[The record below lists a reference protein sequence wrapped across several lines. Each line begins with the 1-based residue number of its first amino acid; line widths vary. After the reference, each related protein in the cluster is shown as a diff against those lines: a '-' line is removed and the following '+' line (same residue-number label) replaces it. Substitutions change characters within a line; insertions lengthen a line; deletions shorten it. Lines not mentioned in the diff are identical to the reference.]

1 MLFKTNKEQ
10 KEMLNNLRK
19 METLK
24 VNEAGGISV
33 DPKEII
39 NRKEFKES
47 INKSRKYRP
56 LIWDKKL

>member
-33 DPKEII
+33 GPKEII

-47 INKSRKYRP
+47 INKSRKYWS

>member
-1 MLFKTNKEQ
+1 MLFETNKEQ

-47 INKSRKYRP
+47 INKSRKY
-56 LIWDKKL
+56 